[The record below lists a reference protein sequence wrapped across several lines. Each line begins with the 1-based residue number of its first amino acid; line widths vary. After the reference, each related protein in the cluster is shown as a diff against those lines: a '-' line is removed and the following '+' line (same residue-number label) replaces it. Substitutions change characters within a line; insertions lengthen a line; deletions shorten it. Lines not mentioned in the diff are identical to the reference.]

1 MSRIGKKIRPIP
13 AGVTADIK
21 NDILTIKGPKGQLS
35 QILHP
40 HVTVVIEGG
49 NIAVQVKNEE
59 DKKDRALWGTMSSII
74 ENMLVGV
81 TQGFKR
87 ELEINGVGYKVAM
100 KGANLS
106 LEVGYNEPVEVKP
119 LPGIKFSADKN
130 VIVVEGIDKQQ
141 VGEMAA
147 QIRRVRKPEPYKGK
161 GIKYKEEIVR
171 RKAGKTAGKAAS

>member
-13 AGVTADIK
+13 AGVTVDVK
-21 NDILTIKGPKGQLS
+21 NDILTIKGPKGELIQE
-35 QILHP
+35 LHP

-49 NIAVQVKNEE
+49 NISVKVNSEE
-59 DKKDRALWGTMSSII
+59 DKKDRSLWGTFSSIT
-74 ENMLVGV
+74 ENMIEGV
-81 TQGFKR
+81 TKGFKR

-106 LEVGYNEPVEVKP
+106 LDVGYNEPVEVKP

-130 VIVVEGIDKQQ
+130 LITVEGIDKQL

-161 GIKYKEEIVR
+161 GIKYVEEVIR
-171 RKAGKTAGKAAS
+171 RKAGKTASKAAS